1 MSDGINRVY
10 LLGNL
15 GADPELR
22 TTAGGLSVLNLRLA
36 TSETWLDKAK
46 EQQSRVEWHDVV
58 VWGNRAEALSRILS
72 KGDGLLV
79 EGGLRTSSYES
90 GGVKRSKTE
99 IVAREVC
106 FAGGPRA
113 EQPVTEEGDE
123 LRLAVAMPAETP
135 LPPSKKNGKREAPKQ
150 AELDEIPF

>member
-79 EGGLRTSSYES
+79 EGGLRTSSYEKD
-90 GGVKRSKTE
+90 GVKRFKTE
-99 IVAREVC
+99 IHAREVC
-106 FAGGPRA
+106 FAGRPRPA
-113 EQPVTEEGDE
+113 APRPMEEEASPLRRPRRADPVLEAD
-123 LRLAVAMPAETP
+123 
-135 LPPSKKNGKREAPKQ
+135 LP
-150 AELDEIPF
+150 F